1 MINIPPIWF
10 HLPLFSTMAPMGGE
24 FYMRPQVSS
33 RVTSFEMHA
42 HRANPVDFGANI
54 VLALSTTSGKR
65 VINKTV
71 GTNQYV
77 SYTRSSSDGI
87 GTWDARFT
95 EEDSGKNWQCYYRQY
110 YGNGRSLPTIIDV
123 PNTNLIDY
131 LANDGTTFRYN
142 ANPDQPRTTKAP
154 TLDIKQLNNQFY
166 DEKVVYQS
174 IIFATTIQEMILFL
188 KIS

>member
-1 MINIPPIWF
+1 MSHTPDQAA
-10 HLPLFSTMAPMGGE
+10 MAP
-24 FYMRPQVSS
+24 
-33 RVTSFEMHA
+33 
-42 HRANPVDFGANI
+42 
-54 VLALSTTSGKR
+54 
-65 VINKTV
+65 
-71 GTNQYV
+71 
-77 SYTRSSSDGI
+77 

-95 EEDSGKNWQCYYRQY
+95 EDDSGKNWQCYYRQY
-110 YGNGRSLPTIIDV
+110 YGNGRNLPTIIDV

>member
-1 MINIPPIWF
+1 MVSPSIVFNNG
-10 HLPLFSTMAPMGGE
+10 TNGGE

-77 SYTRSSSDGI
+77 SYTRSSSDGT

-95 EEDSGKNWQCYYRQY
+95 EDDSGKNWQCYYRQY
-110 YGNGRSLPTIIDV
+110 YGNGRNLPTIIDV

-131 LANDGTTFRYN
+131 LANDGTTFQYN